1 MKTKK
6 IIIESREESIR
17 KGLDWAERFDR
28 GEDVETVRS
37 ETFESFEAVR
47 AFLTDAR
54 LTLWRTIRDKKPSS
68 ITELARMVK
77 RNYSDVHEDLR
88 ILKLVGLVSLK
99 RPPKSKTR
107 ALKPVSLADKLS
119 VEVA

>member
-1 MKTKK
+1 MKTMK
-6 IIIESREESIR
+6 IVIKSQEESYR
-17 KGLDWAERFDR
+17 ESMEWVRRFERGDR
-28 GEDVETVRS
+28 VKPFRS
-37 ETFESFEAVR
+37 DSFESFEAVR

-88 ILKLVGLVSLK
+88 ILKLVGLVSLR